1 MDVVMVT
8 KGCTSCPHSGK
19 VLVKNSVIK
28 VLVLACSPPS
38 SGDPCPVL
46 KLNE

>member
-1 MDVVMVT
+1 MVSMDVVMVT

-28 VLVLACSPPS
+28 VLVLASLIRRPLS
-38 SGDPCPVL
+38 SA
-46 KLNE
+46 ETE